1 MKRPPDSPTGPPPGA
16 GAGRKRIFVVD
27 DDRLIAKLLETRLRA
42 SDYQA
47 SIFTDAAVL
56 RERARAERPDLLIM
70 DVRLREGSGFA
81 LYRDLLASAGAA
93 RLPAIFITAFGREEV
108 AEWDGIAREAGEENV
123 FLLKKPFAAQELLD
137 LIERALGGEAPKG

>member
-1 MKRPPDSPTGPPPGA
+1 MKRPPDSPTGPPTGA
-16 GAGRKRIFVVD
+16 GAGRKKIFVVD

-108 AEWDGIAREAGEENV
+108 AEWDGIARETGEENV

-137 LIERALGGEAPKG
+137 LIERALRGEAPKG